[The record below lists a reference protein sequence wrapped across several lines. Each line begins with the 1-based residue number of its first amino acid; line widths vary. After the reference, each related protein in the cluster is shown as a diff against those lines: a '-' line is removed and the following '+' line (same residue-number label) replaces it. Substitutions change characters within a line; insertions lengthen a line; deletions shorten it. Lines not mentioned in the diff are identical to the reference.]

1 MRIAALDRA
10 AEAVGLRRGLG
21 IAEARA
27 MQPKL
32 DVIPADPAA
41 DRALLAGIA
50 DWCDRY
56 TPLVGLDGTDGL
68 FLDITGCAHLHGGEK
83 ALLSDLLARLFHLG
97 LEARATIAATP
108 GLAWAFARFGTAPA
122 AIVETGAEEESLA
135 PLPLAGLRLP
145 AEMRD
150 GLARL
155 GLVSIGDILTLPRAP
170 LARRFGPLPLLRLDQ
185 ALGREDEPISPR
197 RPVALLS
204 AERRLASPIVA
215 EDDILAITLSLATSL
230 KPGLEARGNGGRAFE
245 LQLFRVDGRVFR
257 LAVGASAPLLEPERM
272 AGLFRERLTALHD
285 DIDAG
290 FGFEM
295 LQLRVM
301 REERLTSRQ
310 SDLEAAQADERPLS
324 GFIDQ
329 VTARLGP
336 ESLEVVI
343 SQESHV
349 PERAARFLPA
359 AEAPAPDAPIRQ
371 KVPLAAR
378 AAAAI
383 GAVRPLRLFARP
395 EPVEATAEVPEG
407 PPMSFR
413 WRRAL
418 YRIRHAEGP
427 ERIAA
432 EWWIDG
438 EDWPTRDYFRVEDIE
453 GRRFWLFREGFFT
466 DVALPRWFLH
476 GLFA

>member
-1 MRIAALDRA
+1 MRIAALDRV
-10 AEAVGLRRGLG
+10 AEGAGLRPGLG

-27 MQPKL
+27 MLPKL
-32 DVIPADPAA
+32 DVMPADPAA
-41 DRALLAGIA
+41 DRSFLAGIA

-56 TPLVGLDGTDGL
+56 TPLVGIDGSDGL

-83 ALLSDLLARLFHLG
+83 ALMADLLARLFHLG

-108 GLAWAFARFGTAPA
+108 GLAWALARFGAAPA
-122 AIVETGAEEESLA
+122 HIVDAGAEEEMLV
-135 PLPLAGLRLP
+135 PLPLASLRLP
-145 AEMRD
+145 ADMRD

-155 GLVSIGDILTLPRAP
+155 GLVSVHDILTMPRAP
-170 LARRFGPLPLLRLDQ
+170 LVRRFGPLPLLRLDQ

-197 RPVALLS
+197 RPVALLA
-204 AERRLASPIVA
+204 AERRLASPVVA
-215 EDDILAITLSLATSL
+215 QDDILAITLSLATSL
-230 KPGLEARGNGGRAFE
+230 RPGLEARGQGGRTFE
-245 LQLFRVDGRVFR
+245 LQLFRIDSRVFR
-257 LAVGASAPLLEPERM
+257 LAVGASAPLADPARI
-272 AGLFRERLTALHD
+272 AGLFRERLAALHD

-295 LQLRVM
+295 LQLRVLSA
-301 REERLTSRQ
+301 ESATPRQ
-310 SDLEAAQADERPLS
+310 TDLATAGAEDRPLT

-336 ESLEVVI
+336 ESLEVMLR
-343 SQESHV
+343 QESHV
-349 PERAARFLPA
+349 PERAASFLPA
-359 AEAPAPDAPIRQ
+359 TEAPSPDAPIRQ
-371 KVPLAAR
+371 KTPLAAR
-378 AAAAI
+378 AVAAI

-418 YRIRHAEGP
+418 YRVRHAEGP
-427 ERIAA
+427 ERIAS

-438 EDWPTRDYFRVEDIE
+438 EDWPVRDYFRVEDVE
-453 GRRFWLFREGFFT
+453 GRRFWLFREGFFSDIT
-466 DVALPRWFLH
+466 MPRWFLH